1 MAAKAGLGMD
11 RIQLAA
17 GEWSGHQCGARIMI
31 LSLLKHDY
39 TQTHHTCV
47 LTLRGLHVVW
57 LVYFCLDGRE
67 MLHVQYLS
75 HMYMCIVCV
84 CYTCLVHITPPQFFV
99 YMSCV

>member
-17 GEWSGHQCGARIMI
+17 GEWLGHQCGARIMI

-47 LTLRGLHVVW
+47 LLSLRGLRVW
-57 LVYFCLDGRE
+57 LVYFCLDGGE
-67 MLHVQYLS
+67 MLHVHYLS
-75 HMYMCIVCV
+75 HMYMCIVGV
-84 CYTCLVHITPPQFFV
+84 FPGALL
-99 YMSCV
+99 